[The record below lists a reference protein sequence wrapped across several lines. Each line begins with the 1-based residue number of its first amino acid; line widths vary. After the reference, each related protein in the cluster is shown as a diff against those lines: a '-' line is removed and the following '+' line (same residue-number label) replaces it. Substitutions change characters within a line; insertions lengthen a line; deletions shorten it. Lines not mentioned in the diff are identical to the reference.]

1 LPDNFNYDFKSA
13 LIKKIAK
20 NSNTYN
26 IIKAG
31 SKLYFRKSPESFK
44 IWLDFLFYQ
53 LKEACKKRKP
63 VVWTNIYT
71 PSELFYALDFFPIYP
86 EVISG
91 VLASIGIANYLIETA
106 ESKLPDRVNL
116 QISLS

>member
-1 LPDNFNYDFKSA
+1 MPDNSNDDFKSA

-26 IIKAG
+26 LGNIG
-31 SKLYFRKSPESFK
+31 SKLYFRKSPKSFK

-63 VVWTNIYT
+63 ADWSNIYT
-71 PSELFYALDFFPIYP
+71 PSE
-86 EVISG
+86 
-91 VLASIGIANYLIETA
+91 
-106 ESKLPDRVNL
+106 
-116 QISLS
+116 

>member
-1 LPDNFNYDFKSA
+1 MLVNLKNDSNST

-26 IIKAG
+26 IINAG
-31 SKLYFRKSPESFK
+31 SRLYFRKSPKSFRM
-44 IWLDFLFYQ
+44 WLDFLFYQ

-71 PSELFYALDFFPIYP
+71 PSELFYALDLFPIYP

-91 VLASIGIANYLIETA
+91 VLASIGIANDI
-106 ESKLPDRVNL
+106 KL
-116 QISLS
+116 LSSILKFYI